1 MQMKGLILAV
11 GIAFGALLV
20 TSCDSKKKEAEVE
33 EQGNPAGADTVEG
46 IAEEL
51 GVEFVE
57 FAKAARGAK
66 DLATANESAAK
77 LKKVEENMGALAER
91 LMKLDVP
98 SEEVRQA
105 LGKQL
110 AEKERKIEE
119 EMGDAEGL
127 IDELDPDA
135 RKAMEEAMGGFGMR
149 MQELLVIFGEY
160 FAVGNQ
166 EE

>member
-1 MQMKGLILAV
+1 M
-11 GIAFGALLV
+11 
-20 TSCDSKKKEAEVE
+20 
-33 EQGNPAGADTVEG
+33 
-46 IAEEL
+46 
-51 GVEFVE
+51 E

-66 DLATANESAAK
+66 DLATANDSAAK

-135 RKAMEEAMGGFGMR
+135 RKVMEEAMGGFGMR